1 MILIN
6 NNILYVIKNI
16 IFLLKIDY
24 IIVLKKLKTSVQ
36 ALF

>member
-6 NNILYVIKNI
+6 NNILYVIKN